1 MSASTQIQLKTPLNV
16 SVVQAELNY
25 LIPGTEKPKIYNGR
39 PGDIPQRTGKFQPQ
53 SVAIADARPFAGQL
67 TLDREGFEFHEY
79 PTRVLDFYDD
89 EQVRTLYYT
98 EVEQLLKQLTGA
110 SRVHI
115 FDHTIRVEDDGKHG
129 QQVVRAPVPV
139 IHNDYT
145 LRSGPQRVHDLLE
158 PADAQYY
165 LQHRFAEINVW
176 RPIGAAPVLTTPLAV
191 ADAQSI
197 PLDDFIATDLVY
209 ADRVG
214 EIYQLKFNPEHRWYY
229 FPKMHKSEIIL
240 LKCYDSADD
249 GRARFT
255 AHTAFND
262 PTAPAGA
269 APRESIEVR
278 TLIAFD

>member
-1 MSASTQIQLKTPLNV
+1 MTALNYAQPALDT
-16 SVVQAELNY
+16 VQAALNY
-25 LIPGTEKPKIYNGR
+25 IIDNGEKPVVYNGR
-39 PGDIPQRTGKFQPQ
+39 PGDGVPQRTGEFQPQ
-53 SVAIADARPFAGQL
+53 MIAIADARPLAGQL
-67 TLDREGFEFHEY
+67 SLDREGFLFQKY
-79 PTRVLDFYDD
+79 PTRVVDFYDD
-89 EQVRTLYYT
+89 EQVRTVYYA

-115 FDHTIRVEDDGKHG
+115 FDHTIRVEDDGKRG

-145 LRSGPQRVHDLLE
+145 LRSGPQRVRDLLE
-158 PADAQYY
+158 PAEAQHY
-165 LQHRFAEINVW
+165 LQHRFVEVNVW
-176 RPIGAAPVLTTPLAV
+176 RPIANTPVLTTPLAV

-197 PLDDFIATDLVY
+197 ALEDFIATDLVY

-214 EIYQLKFNPEHRWYY
+214 EIYQLAFNPEHRWYY
-229 FPKMHKSEIIL
+229 FPKMHKGEIML
-240 LKCYDSADD
+240 LKCYDSATD

-255 AHTAFND
+255 AHTAFKD
-262 PTAPAGA
+262 PTAPADA